1 MLENDNKKIDNIEKL
16 VEVIATNV
24 LDLTGSVEV
33 LKGKVDNIETKM
45 ATKEDLMKLDLKLT
59 TEIQDFRLDFKSYK
73 KDIGDDIKEI
83 KKDAVDLDD
92 TVTHYD
98 KRIEKLENKIFV

>member
-24 LDLTGSVEV
+24 LDLTGSVEI